1 MDVAPDQGGVD
12 FAAMKRFTVRGTNQG
27 FTCVECGAVVRP
39 LANGSVRNHC
49 PHCLHSLHVDVG
61 PGDRGSD
68 CGGVLVPVAVE
79 PDRKGDWALVHRCRR
94 CGAVR
99 RNRAALNDPRQPD
112 DYERIVQLTV
122 REVPPDRAAGPRSR

>member
-1 MDVAPDQGGVD
+1 
-12 FAAMKRFTVRGTNQG
+12 MKRFTVRGANQG
-27 FTCVECGAVVRP
+27 FTCVECGAGVRP

-68 CGGVLVPVAVE
+68 CGGVLEPIGVE
-79 PDRKGDWALVHRCRR
+79 PGGKGDWTLVHRCRR

-99 RNRAALNDPRQPD
+99 RNRAALDDPQQPD
-112 DYERIVQLTV
+112 DYERIVQLTTQV
-122 REVPPDRAAGPRSR
+122 ATPGRTVGRRSQ